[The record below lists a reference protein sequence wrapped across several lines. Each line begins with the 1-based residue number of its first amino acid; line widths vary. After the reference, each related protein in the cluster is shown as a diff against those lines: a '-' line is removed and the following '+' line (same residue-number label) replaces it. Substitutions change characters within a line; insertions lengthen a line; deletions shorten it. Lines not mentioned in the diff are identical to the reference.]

1 VSTRRPTPLSF
12 APLIVVLGLLLT
24 ACGSDDSSTDTASEP
39 EATASSTPSGGPGGP
54 GGGFDQEQLDAIR
67 ACLEAAGL
75 EDSFPTDLPSG
86 QPSDFPT
93 DRPSDL
99 PSDLPSDMPS
109 DMPSDFPSEGA
120 GGSLGGG
127 PFDALNDPE
136 VQAALQACGIELPT
150 GRPSAPASS

>member
-1 VSTRRPTPLSF
+1 MSTRRTTSRSHPL
-12 APLIVVLGLLLT
+12 ATLVVVLGLLLT
-24 ACGSDDSSTDTASEP
+24 ACGSSDSNTDTASEP
-39 EATASSTPSGGPGGP
+39 QATASSTPAGGQDGQGGP

-75 EDSFPTDLPSG
+75 EDAFPTDVPSG
-86 QPSDFPT
+86 QPSDLPS

-99 PSDLPSDMPS
+99 PSD
-109 DMPSDFPSEGA
+109 FPTGGA
-120 GGSLGGG
+120 SGGPGG
-127 PFDALNDPE
+127 PFGALNDPD